1 LGHAGRLDDRAFPL
15 PRTAVGSGGRR
26 VVIDDWDWTRCFIC
40 RDDAEKPTSRL
51 AYEGPSGTRKYP
63 AHAECRDWAMRARR
77 DMAPL
82 TGVGNN
88 AGVAQRRGGR
98 SVEGD
103 WDAVEDSYDGRF
115 ALLLGMAG

>member
-1 LGHAGRLDDRAFPL
+1 M
-15 PRTAVGSGGRR
+15 
-26 VVIDDWDWTRCFIC
+26 IEDWDRTRCFVC
-40 RDDAEKPTSRL
+40 GHRVEKPSARL

-63 AHAECRDWAMRARR
+63 AHIECRAWAMRARG

-82 TGVGNN
+82 TGSGNK

-103 WDAVEDSYDGRF
+103 WDAVEESYDGRF
-115 ALLLGMAG
+115 GLLLGMAG